1 MARWQPHR
9 GMAPFALVT
18 VVIATM
24 VALLGGGM
32 GRVMAQDEGES
43 HPAHIHDGTCAELGD
58 VVFPLTNVSATGMM
72 EGMMSGT
79 PVADDSMAMGEM
91 MGAAEATMVVT
102 SATSIDA
109 SLADILD
116 APHAVNVHE
125 SEANVG
131 NYIACGEIGGTVMS
145 PADGDDGGTLA
156 VGLRQLND
164 SGYSGIA
171 VLEGRG
177 DQTEVIIYLAE
188 GLAGDAAGAADDA
201 EATPDA
207 AAGADASADEVMV
220 DMADFAFDPETVE
233 VAVGGTITWTNQD
246 GAQHT
251 ATGRDRD
258 VLQSGTLEQGD
269 TYSETFDTAG
279 TYDYFCEFHAT
290 MNGTIVVE

>member
-9 GMAPFALVT
+9 GLAPFALVT

-32 GRVMAQDEGES
+32 GRVMAQDDGES

-58 VVFPLTNVSATGMM
+58 VVYPLTNVSATGMM

-116 APHAVNVHE
+116 APHAINVHE
-125 SEANVG
+125 SEANIG
-131 NYIACGEIGGTVMS
+131 NYIACGEIGGMVMPS
-145 PADGDDGGTLA
+145 ADGDDGGTLA

-171 VLEGRG
+171 VLDGMG
-177 DQTEVIIYLAE
+177 DQTGVIILLAE
-188 GLAGDAAGAADDA
+188 GLAGETAGAASDA
-201 EATPDA
+201 AEGTPAAASAAGEAT
-207 AAGADASADEVMV
+207 V
-220 DMADFAFDPETVE
+220 DIADFAFDPETVE
-233 VAVGGTITWTNQD
+233 IAVGDTITWTNQD
-246 GAQHT
+246 GNPHT
-251 ATGRDRD
+251 ATAQDRD
-258 VLQSGTLEQGD
+258 VLQSGTLQQGD
-269 TYSETFDTAG
+269 TYSQTFDTAG
-279 TYDYFCEFHAT
+279 TYDYFCEFHAP
-290 MNGTIVVE
+290 MQGTIVVE

>member
-9 GMAPFALVT
+9 GLAPFALVT

-43 HPAHIHDGTCAELGD
+43 HPAHIHDGTCAELGN

-116 APHAVNVHE
+116 APHAINVHE
-125 SEANVG
+125 SEANIG
-131 NYIACGEIGGTVMS
+131 NYIACGEIGGMVMPS
-145 PADGDDGGTLA
+145 ADGDDGGTLA

-171 VLEGRG
+171 VLDGMG
-177 DQTEVIIYLAE
+177 DQTGVIILLAE
-188 GLAGDAAGAADDA
+188 GLAGEAAGAAASDDA
-201 EATPDA
+201 EATPAEEA
-207 AAGADASADEVMV
+207 AAGEAAV
-220 DMADFAFDPETVE
+220 DIADFAFDPETVE
-233 VAVGGTITWTNQD
+233 IADGDTITWTNQD
-246 GAQHT
+246 GNPHT
-251 ATGRDRD
+251 ATAQDRD
-258 VLQSGTLEQGD
+258 VLQSGTLQQGD
-269 TYSETFDTAG
+269 SYSQTFDTAG
-279 TYDYFCEFHAT
+279 TYDYFCEFHAN
-290 MNGTIVVE
+290 MQGTIVVS

>member
-1 MARWQPHR
+1 MTRWQPHR
-9 GMAPFALVT
+9 GLAPFALVT

-32 GRVMAQDEGES
+32 GRVMAQDEGGS

-58 VVFPLTNVSATGMM
+58 VVYPLTNVSATGMM

-116 APHAVNVHE
+116 APHAINVHE
-125 SEANVG
+125 SEANIG
-131 NYIACGEIGGTVMS
+131 NYIACGEIGGMVMPS
-145 PADGDDGGTLA
+145 ADGDDGGTLA

-171 VLEGRG
+171 VLDGMG
-177 DQTEVIIYLAE
+177 DQTGVIILLAE
-188 GLAGDAAGAADDA
+188 GLAGETAGAAASDA
-201 EATPDA
+201 AEGTPAADA
-207 AAGADASADEVMV
+207 AAGEATV
-220 DMADFAFDPETVE
+220 DIADFAFDPETVE
-233 VAVGGTITWTNQD
+233 IAVGDTVIWTNQD
-246 GAQHT
+246 GSPHT
-251 ATGRDRD
+251 ATAQDRD
-258 VLQSGTLEQGD
+258 VLQSGTLQQGD
-269 TYSETFDTAG
+269 SYSQTFDTAG